1 MAKGKINPIKIIL
14 VLLSTAAIV
23 GMTAGYFYRPFEFSW
38 QQIAGV
44 IVLGLCSLVMV
55 IYAILAIRYWRTE
68 RRGNWQLFQ
77 VLSLTALTGLAVQL
91 TGGLSSPLAII
102 YGPLILLTVFRSDKW
117 KAVPVTSVLL
127 IELGSS
133 FMSGRWKQ
141 ELPQDAATA
150 LAIILLYVLG
160 TIMSRRARSVSVS
173 NLPPADFNEPVTV
186 QRELKEDLASLC
198 GLVQAAMKTRTCAIF
213 RADSLTGT
221 LNMMAYK
228 SYSAEIIK
236 DASLEI
242 RSSLLGWAARERQG
256 LLYASY
262 ERDAQDLG
270 YYRKSEPV
278 KSVLAVPIMQES
290 EVIGVLAVDSEQA
303 GAFNENDKILL
314 GGFAE
319 EAARLI
325 HFHHSHSAL
334 GLEKDRL
341 QQWNS
346 RLELMA
352 SRLRVSDVIKII
364 QELIPQLV
372 PCDHVVLLEVLP
384 EPGRARVLLSDPASA
399 GYPAPGTEID
409 LSGSLSEQAINL
421 KEWRSVDD
429 FYRRAIGIH
438 RFSTDERPDH
448 GFRSVLAAPLLYEDV
463 CHYVLVM
470 ESRQPYAF
478 EADRDTIHIIAGQ
491 FSLALKSAAMYE
503 EKENLAIR
511 DGLTG
516 LANHRRFQEYLEETI
531 TKAGSQP
538 VGIALFDIDHFK
550 KLNDNYGHPIG
561 DAVLK
566 EVAARLKKTI
576 SSFDFVARYGGEEF
590 IAVWPGRNDK
600 EAAQLAE
607 QVRLAIEGEKFKTS
621 AGDLPVTISLGAAS
635 YPQDAKKKAELI
647 KAADEALYAAKKG
660 GRNRVVRFAA
670 MEKEQV

>member
-1 MAKGKINPIKIIL
+1 MSSLKKTNPIKIIL
-14 VLLSTAAIV
+14 VLLSLVLMV
-23 GMTAGYFYRPFEFSW
+23 GLTAGYLYRPDFTIKGF
-38 QQIAGV
+38 
-44 IVLGLCSLVMV
+44 LGLAKTALVLSL
-55 IYAILAIRYWRTE
+55 LAWYGFLAFRYWRTE
-68 RRGNWQLFQ
+68 RRGTWRLYQ
-77 VLSLTALTGLAVQL
+77 VLLLTVLTGLAVQL
-91 TGGLSSPLAII
+91 TGGLSSPMSVI
-102 YGPLILLTVFRSDKW
+102 YGPLILLSAFRSDKW
-117 KAVPVTSVLL
+117 KAVPFTSALL

-133 FMSGRWKQ
+133 FMSERWGL
-141 ELPQDAATA
+141 EWPQGMVMA
-150 LAIILLYVLG
+150 LALILIYVVGLIL
-160 TIMSRRARSVSVS
+160 TRRIRSVSVS
-173 NLPPADFNEPVTV
+173 ALTPADFNEPVTV
-186 QRELKEDLASLC
+186 QRDLKEDMAALC
-198 GLVQAAMKTRTCAIF
+198 GLAQAALKTRTCAIF
-213 RADSLTGT
+213 RADNLTGT
-221 LNMMAYK
+221 LNMMAHK
-228 SYSAEIIK
+228 SYSAEVIK
-236 DASLEI
+236 EASLEI

-262 ERDAQDLG
+262 ERDARDLG

-346 RLELMA
+346 RLEMMA

-384 EPGRARVLLSDPASA
+384 EPGKAKVLLSDPASA

-409 LSGSLSEQAINL
+409 MTGSLSEQAVNL

-438 RFSTDERPDH
+438 RFSSDERPDH
-448 GFRSVLAAPLLYEDV
+448 GFRSVLAAPLLYEDF
-463 CHYVLVM
+463 CHYVLVL
-470 ESRQPYAF
+470 ESRQPQAF

-491 FSLALKSAAMYE
+491 FSLALKSAAMFE

-531 TKAGSQP
+531 AKAGSQP

-566 EVAARLKKTI
+566 EVASRLKRTI

-607 QVRLAIEGEKFKTS
+607 QVRMAIEGEKFKTV

-670 MEKEQV
+670 MEKESV

>member
-1 MAKGKINPIKIIL
+1 MSKAKINPIKIFLIIL
-14 VLLSTAAIV
+14 ATAITV
-23 GMTAGYFYRPFEFSW
+23 GLTAGYFYRPLEVSL
-38 QQIAGV
+38 QRISSLA
-44 IVLGLCSLVMV
+44 ILGFGFALLA
-55 IYAILAIRYWRTE
+55 IYAALVIKYWRIE
-68 RRGNWQLFQ
+68 QRGGWQLFQ

-91 TGGLSSPLAII
+91 SGGFGS
-102 YGPLILLTVFRSDKW
+102 PLILLYGLLIVLAAYRSDKW
-117 KAVPVTSVLL
+117 KTVPVVSILL

-133 FMSGRWKQ
+133 LMAGRWRQ
-141 ELPQDAATA
+141 ELVPGIEVTS
-150 LAIILLYVLG
+150 LLILIYIISLVVTKRGRSAMAGSLPV
-160 TIMSRRARSVSVS
+160 MSF
-173 NLPPADFNEPVTV
+173 DEPVIV
-186 QRELKEDLASLC
+186 QKDLKEDLASLC
-198 GLVQAAMKTRTCAIF
+198 SLIQAAMRTRTSAIF
-213 RADSLTGT
+213 RTDHLTGT
-221 LNMMAYK
+221 LNMMAFK
-228 SYSAEIIK
+228 SYSAEVIK
-236 DASLEI
+236 DASLDI

-262 ERDAQDLG
+262 ERDSRDLG
-270 YYRKSEPV
+270 YYRKSEEV
-278 KSVLAVPIMQES
+278 RSVLSVPVLQES
-290 EVIGVLAVDSEQA
+290 EVIGVLVVDSEQT
-303 GAFNENDKILL
+303 GVFNENDKILL
-314 GGFAE
+314 AGFAE
-319 EAARLI
+319 EAAKLV
-325 HFHHSHSAL
+325 HFHQSHSAL

-352 SRLRVSDVIKII
+352 SRLKINDVIKII
-364 QELIPQLV
+364 QELIPRLV
-372 PCDHVVLLEVLP
+372 PCDHIVLLEVLP
-384 EPGRARVLLSDPASA
+384 EPGKARVLLSDPASA
-399 GYPAPGTEID
+399 GYPAPGAEMDIT
-409 LSGSLSEQAINL
+409 GSLSQQAVNL

-438 RFSTDERPDH
+438 RFSEDERPDH

-463 CHYVLVM
+463 CHYVLVL
-470 ESRQPYAF
+470 ESRQPKAF

-516 LANHRRFQEYLEETI
+516 LANHRRFQEYLEETLA
-531 TKAGSQP
+531 KSGSNP

-566 EVAARLKKTI
+566 EVAARLKRSI

-607 QVRLAIEGEKFKTS
+607 QVRLAIEGEKFQTT
-621 AGDLPVTISLGAAS
+621 AGDLPVTISLGVAS

-660 GRNRVVRFAA
+660 GRNKVVRFAA
-670 MEKEQV
+670 MVKEPV

>member
-1 MAKGKINPIKIIL
+1 MAKGKTNPIKIL
-14 VLLSTAAIV
+14 LLLLSTALIV
-23 GMTAGYFYRPFEFSW
+23 GMTAGYFYRPFMLDPRSPGGSIILILCFLVFF
-38 QQIAGV
+38 IY
-44 IVLGLCSLVMV
+44 VL
-55 IYAILAIRYWRTE
+55 LALRYWRTE
-68 RRGNWQLFQ
+68 KRGSWQLFQ
-77 VLSLTALTGLAVQL
+77 TLSLTAITGLAVQL
-91 TGGLSSPLAII
+91 TGGLSSPLSVI
-102 YGPLILLTVFRSDKW
+102 YGPLIILSAFRSDKW
-117 KAVPVTSVLL
+117 KAVPFTSALL

-133 FMSGRWKQ
+133 FMSERWRQ
-141 ELPQDAATA
+141 ELPQGIAMA
-150 LAIILLYVLG
+150 LALMLLYAVGLIL
-160 TIMSRRARSVSVS
+160 TRRIRSVSVS
-173 NLPPADFNEPVTV
+173 TLPPADFNEPVTV

-198 GLVQAAMKTRTCAIF
+198 GLVQAAMKTRTCALF

-256 LLYASY
+256 LIYANY
-262 ERDAQDLG
+262 ERDSRDLG
-270 YYRKSEPV
+270 YYRKSETV
-278 KSVLAVPIMQES
+278 KSVLAVPVLQES
-290 EVIGVLAVDSEQA
+290 EVIGILTVDSEQT

-325 HFHHSHSAL
+325 HFHNSHSAL

-346 RLELMA
+346 RLGLMA
-352 SRLRVSDVIKII
+352 SRLRVNDVIKII
-364 QELIPQLV
+364 QELVPQLV
-372 PCDHVVLLEVLP
+372 ACDHIVLLEILP
-384 EPGRARVLLSDPASA
+384 EHGKAKVLLSDPVSA
-399 GYPAPGTEID
+399 GYPAPGVEID
-409 LSGSLSEQAINL
+409 IKGSLSEQAVNL

-438 RFSTDERPDH
+438 RFSSEERPDH

-463 CHYVLVM
+463 CHYVLVL
-470 ESRQPYAF
+470 ESRQPQAF

-491 FSLALKSAAMYE
+491 FSLALKSAAMFE

-531 TKAGSQP
+531 AKAGSQP

-550 KLNDNYGHPIG
+550 KLNDNYGHPVG

-607 QVRLAIEGEKFKTS
+607 QVRLAIEGQKFMTA

-670 MEKEQV
+670 MEKTES

>member
-1 MAKGKINPIKIIL
+1 MAQTKINPIK
-14 VLLSTAAIV
+14 VLLICLATAVVV
-23 GMTAGYFYRPFEFSW
+23 GLTAGYFYRPLES
-38 QQIAGV
+38 
-44 IVLGLCSLVMV
+44 SLQKTASLMIMGFCLALLV
-55 IYAILAIRYWRTE
+55 IYAVLTFRYWRVE
-68 RRGNWQLFQ
+68 KRGSWQFFQ
-77 VLSLTALTGLAVQL
+77 VLTLTAATGLAVQL
-91 TGGLSSPLAII
+91 SGALASPLVLL
-102 YGPLILLTVFRSDKW
+102 YGLLIVLSIFRSDKW
-117 KAVPVTSVLL
+117 KAVPLASILL

-133 FMSGRWKQ
+133 FLGGRWRQ
-141 ELPQDAATA
+141 ELLPGMTITAALT
-150 LAIILLYVLG
+150 LLYVISLVITRRG
-160 TIMSRRARSVSVS
+160 RSSGAGGQPAMSF
-173 NLPPADFNEPVTV
+173 DEPVIV
-186 QRELKEDLASLC
+186 QKDLKEDLASLC
-198 GLVQAAMKTRTCAIF
+198 SLIQAAMSTKTSAIF
-213 RADSLTGT
+213 RADNPTGT
-221 LNMMAYK
+221 LNMMAFK
-228 SYSAEIIK
+228 SYSAEVIK

-262 ERDAQDLG
+262 ERDSRDLG
-270 YYRKSEPV
+270 YYRKSEEV
-278 KSVLAVPIMQES
+278 RSVLSVPVLQES
-290 EVIGVLAVDSEQA
+290 EVIGVLVVDSEQA

-314 GGFAE
+314 AGFAE
-319 EAARLI
+319 EAAKLV
-325 HFHHSHSAL
+325 HFHQSHSAL

-352 SRLRVSDVIKII
+352 SRLKINDVIKII
-364 QELIPQLV
+364 QELIPRLV
-372 PCDHVVLLEVLP
+372 PCDHIVLLEVLS
-384 EPGRARVLLSDPASA
+384 EPGKARVLLSDPANA

-409 LSGSLSEQAINL
+409 IAGSLSEQAVNL

-429 FYRRAIGIH
+429 FYRRSIGIN
-438 RFSTDERPDH
+438 RFSEDERPDH

-463 CHYVLVM
+463 CHYVLVL
-470 ESRQPYAF
+470 ESRQPKAF

-503 EKENLAIR
+503 EKETLAIR

-531 TKAGSQP
+531 AKAGSQP
-538 VGIALFDIDHFK
+538 VGIALFDIDFFK

-566 EVAARLKKTI
+566 EVAARLKRSI

-607 QVRLAIEGEKFKTS
+607 QVRLAIEGEKFQTT
-621 AGDLPVTISLGAAS
+621 AGDLPVTVSLGVAS

-670 MEKEQV
+670 MEKDPG

>member
-1 MAKGKINPIKIIL
+1 MSKSKTNPIKVFLIL
-14 VLLSTAAIV
+14 LATAMIV
-23 GMTAGYFYRPFEFSW
+23 GLTAGYFYRPLEFSPRNN
-38 QQIAGV
+38 A
-44 IVLGLCSLVMV
+44 SLTVMGFCLILLA
-55 IYAILAIRYWRTE
+55 IYAILVIKYWRVVK
-68 RRGNWQLFQ
+68 RGGWQLFQ
-77 VLSLTALTGLAVQL
+77 VLILTAVTGLAVQL
-91 TGGLSSPLAII
+91 SGGLVSPLVLL
-102 YGPLILLTVFRSDKW
+102 YGLLIVLSVFRSDKW
-117 KAVPVTSVLL
+117 KPVPVASILL

-133 FMSGRWKQ
+133 FLAGRWRQ
-141 ELPQDAATA
+141 ELLPGITTTA
-150 LAIILLYVLG
+150 GLVLLYVISLV
-160 TIMSRRARSVSVS
+160 IIRRGRSAAGD
-173 NLPPADFNEPVTV
+173 NLPVMSFDEPVTT
-186 QRELKEDLASLC
+186 QRDLKEDLASLC
-198 GLVQAAMKTRTCAIF
+198 GLVQAAMKIRTSAIF
-213 RADSLTGT
+213 RADHLTGT
-221 LNMMAYK
+221 LNMAAFK

-262 ERDAQDLG
+262 ERDARDLG
-270 YYRKSEPV
+270 YYRKSEEV
-278 KSVLAVPIMQES
+278 RSVLAVPVLQES
-290 EVIGVLAVDSEQA
+290 EVIGVLVADSEQA
-303 GAFNENDKILL
+303 GEFDETDKILL
-314 GGFAE
+314 SGFAE
-319 EAARLI
+319 EAAKLI
-325 HFHHSHSAL
+325 HFHQSHSAL

-352 SRLRVSDVIKII
+352 SRLKVNDVIKII
-364 QELIPQLV
+364 QELIPRLV
-372 PCDHVVLLEVLP
+372 PCDHVVLLEILSD
-384 EPGRARVLLSDPASA
+384 PGKARVLLSDPASA

-409 LSGSLSEQAINL
+409 LTGSLSEQAVNL

-438 RFSTDERPDH
+438 RFSGEERPDH

-463 CHYVLVM
+463 CHYVLVL
-470 ESRQPYAF
+470 ESRQPQAF

-491 FSLALKSAAMYE
+491 FALALKSAAMYE

-531 TKAGSQP
+531 AKAGSQP

-566 EVAARLKKTI
+566 EVAVRLKRSI

-607 QVRLAIEGEKFKTS
+607 QVRLAIEGEKFKTT
-621 AGDLPVTISLGAAS
+621 AGDLPVTISLGVAS

-660 GRNRVVRFAA
+660 GRNKVVRFAA
-670 MEKEQV
+670 MEKEPV